1 MLTTPRK
8 YLSYDPAR
16 DTEADLWVALT
27 GSITAS
33 GADLTINAD
42 TLISKETFNAGVL
55 KVEANIPA
63 DPTASDDR
71 KIGFT
76 GQGTGAY
83 AWFFIDNTALKCQV
97 SDGDGNTDTVTI
109 DWSDGVV
116 EDWSGNV
123 ATYEIRW
130 DAGIV
135 RFFINGVQRAQLS
148 SGVPNGLMSVYL
160 HNANA
165 DSLVVK
171 QVTVDG
177 R

>member
-16 DTEADLWVALT
+16 DTEASFWVALT
-27 GSITAS
+27 GSISAS
-33 GADLTINAD
+33 GADLTVNAD
-42 TLISKETFNAGVL
+42 TLISLETFSAGVL

-63 DPTASDDR
+63 DPTSGDDR

-83 AWFFIDNTALKCQV
+83 AWFFVDGAALKCQV
-97 SDGDGNTDTVTI
+97 SDGDGNTATETI
-109 DWSDGVV
+109 SWSDGVI
-116 EDWSGNV
+116 EDFSGNV

-148 SGVPNGLMSVYL
+148 TGVPTGLMSVYL
-160 HNANA
+160 HNANV
-165 DSLVVK
+165 DNLLVK

>member
-16 DTEADLWVALT
+16 DTEANFWVALT
-27 GSITAS
+27 GSIAAS
-33 GADLTINAD
+33 GADLTVNAD
-42 TLISKETFNAGVL
+42 TLISIETFRSGNL

-63 DPTASDDR
+63 VPTVADDR

-83 AWFFIDNTALKCQV
+83 AWFFVEGTALKCQV
-97 SDGDGNTDTVTI
+97 SDGNGSSDTVTI
-109 DWSDGVV
+109 SWSDGTIETWNGAVT
-116 EDWSGNV
+116 
-123 ATYEIRW
+123 TYEIQW
-130 DAGIV
+130 DPGIV
-135 RFFINGVQRAQLS
+135 RFIINGVQRAQLS
-148 SGVPNGLMSVYL
+148 TGVPNGHMSAYL

-165 DSLVVK
+165 DNLVVK